1 MSLLQRGRQILI
13 RAGWTDARSR
23 SERDGWVTA
32 RSEQGQ
38 TSRVGIV
45 RAAWY
50 RGSKRRMV
58 GGHKPGSAGSG
69 QRGTEGQAGGWS
81 GTSRGQSR
89 RGSA

>member
-1 MSLLQRGRQILI
+1 MSLLQRGRQIPI

-38 TSRVGIV
+38 TSQVGIV

-58 GGHKPGSAGSG
+58 GSQARISSSG